1 MATVASVAP
10 RALAPRKGGGG
21 LASLA
26 RFADVYLAFGVIGII
41 VVLVVPIP
49 TYLLDLLL
57 CCQLALS
64 LSVLLGTLYASEP
77 LEFSGFPSLLLF
89 VTLFRVALN
98 VASSRLILLQADA
111 GQVIAAFGDFVVG
124 GNYVVGMTIF
134 LILLVIQ
141 FVVITKGAGRVA
153 EVAAR
158 FTLDAMPGKQMA
170 IDADLNAGLIDEQQ
184 ARDRRQKIE
193 REASFFGA
201 MDGASKF
208 VRGDAIAALLIT
220 AINILGG
227 LAIGVLQRG
236 EEVTQ
241 ALKVYALLTVGD
253 GLVSQI
259 PALLVSTASGV
270 IVTRGA
276 SENSLGEDLSRQLLL
291 RPRPVAICASILML
305 FGLVPGL
312 PSTPFMILSL
322 FCFFLAWTV
331 SKAGPTG
338 AGPGSPAGPSTVPGG
353 PATGGR
359 PGDGTAVEQLMKVDA
374 LELELGAGLIP
385 LAESGGSGDLLG
397 RIAQI
402 RRRMASEM
410 GVLMPSIRV
419 RDNLQLAPRQ
429 YRVKIRGATIS
440 EGELIPDR
448 LMAINPGNGRA
459 GLPGTATRDPAF
471 GLPALWITGD
481 QRGRAEAFGYTV
493 VDAATVLSTHLHEI
507 LRSYSADLLSRQD
520 VQNMVERVKESDP
533 AVVKDIV
540 PNVIGL
546 PVLHRVLQGLLRERV
561 PIRDLLTILETLG
574 DAAGGKPETVDL
586 LVERARVALAPSFV
600 RALEDQDHKLA
611 SIALEP
617 ALESRLMQALVQSSQ
632 GPQLVLT
639 PFQVPRLLK
648 ALEAQYAE
656 LSKRRRNVSLLCSA
670 PLRPHIHRLIE
681 RSLPKLPV
689 LSYLEIP
696 RSTQL
701 EILAQVRTDVLGEE
715 GAGLFGPKSKEPGPG
730 PAAGNR

>member
-1 MATVASVAP
+1 MATVASAAP
-10 RALAPRKGGGG
+10 RPLTPRKGGV
-21 LASLA
+21 ASLA

-41 VVLVVPIP
+41 VVLVIPIP
-49 TYLLDLLL
+49 TRLLDLLL

-64 LSVLLGTLYASEP
+64 LSVLLGTLYANEP

-89 VTLFRVALN
+89 VTLFRVSLN

-111 GQVIAAFGDFVVG
+111 GQVIASFGDFVVG

-158 FTLDAMPGKQMA
+158 FTLDAMPGKQMS

-184 ARDRRQKIE
+184 ARERRLKIE

-220 AINILGG
+220 AINLLGG

-236 EEVTQ
+236 ENVSD
-241 ALKVYALLTVGD
+241 AMKIYALLTVGD

-276 SENSLGEDLSRQLLL
+276 SEASLGEDLGRQLLL
-291 RPRPVAICASILML
+291 RPRAVAICASILFL

-312 PSTPFMILSL
+312 PSTPFMILSI
-322 FCFFLAWTV
+322 FCFFLAWAV
-331 SKAGPTG
+331 SKGG
-338 AGPGSPAGPSTVPGG
+338 AESSRTGSPGTPAAAQAGHTP
-353 PATGGR
+353 GGR
-359 PGDGTAVEQLMKVDA
+359 PGDGAAVEQLLKVDA
-374 LELELGAGLIP
+374 LELELGAALIP
-385 LAESGGSGDLLG
+385 LAEAGGSGDLLG

-402 RRRMASEM
+402 RRRMAAEM
-410 GVLMPSIRV
+410 GVVMPSIRV

-429 YRVKIRGATIS
+429 YRVRIRGAS
-440 EGELIPDR
+440 AAEGELIPDR
-448 LMAINPGNGRA
+448 LMAINPGNARA

-471 GLPALWITGD
+471 GLPALWIAAE

-507 LRSYSADLLSRQD
+507 LRTHSSELLSRQD
-520 VQNMVERVKESDP
+520 VQNLVDRVKESDP
-533 AVVKDIV
+533 AVVKDVV
-540 PNVIGL
+540 PSVIGL
-546 PVLHRVLQGLLRERV
+546 PTLHRVLQGLLRERV
-561 PIRDLLTILETLG
+561 PVRDLLTILETMG
-574 DAAGGKPETVDL
+574 DIAGGKPETVES
-586 LVERARVALAPSFV
+586 LVERVRVALAPSFV
-600 RALEDQDHKLA
+600 RALEDPDHKLA

-617 ALESRLMQALVQSSQ
+617 ALESRLMQSLVQSNQ

-648 ALEAQYAE
+648 AIEAQYSE
-656 LSKRRRNVSLLCSA
+656 LSKRKRNVTLLCSA

-701 EILAQVRTDVLGEE
+701 EILGQIRTDVLGEE
-715 GAGLFGPKSKEPGPG
+715 SGGLFGAKPKEPGGPG
-730 PAAGNR
+730 TGSGNR

>member
-1 MATVASVAP
+1 
-10 RALAPRKGGGG
+10 
-21 LASLA
+21 
-26 RFADVYLAFGVIGII
+26 
-41 VVLVVPIP
+41 
-49 TYLLDLLL
+49 
-57 CCQLALS
+57 
-64 LSVLLGTLYASEP
+64 
-77 LEFSGFPSLLLF
+77 
-89 VTLFRVALN
+89 
-98 VASSRLILLQADA
+98 
-111 GQVIAAFGDFVVG
+111 
-124 GNYVVGMTIF
+124 
-134 LILLVIQ
+134 
-141 FVVITKGAGRVA
+141 
-153 EVAAR
+153 
-158 FTLDAMPGKQMA
+158 
-170 IDADLNAGLIDEQQ
+170 
-184 ARDRRQKIE
+184 
-193 REASFFGA
+193 
-201 MDGASKF
+201 
-208 VRGDAIAALLIT
+208 
-220 AINILGG
+220 
-227 LAIGVLQRG
+227 
-236 EEVTQ
+236 
-241 ALKVYALLTVGD
+241 
-253 GLVSQI
+253 
-259 PALLVSTASGV
+259 
-270 IVTRGA
+270 
-276 SENSLGEDLSRQLLL
+276 
-291 RPRPVAICASILML
+291 
-305 FGLVPGL
+305 
-312 PSTPFMILSL
+312 
-322 FCFFLAWTV
+322 
-331 SKAGPTG
+331 
-338 AGPGSPAGPSTVPGG
+338 
-353 PATGGR
+353 
-359 PGDGTAVEQLMKVDA
+359 
-374 LELELGAGLIP
+374 
-385 LAESGGSGDLLG
+385 
-397 RIAQI
+397 
-402 RRRMASEM
+402 
-410 GVLMPSIRV
+410 V

-574 DAAGGKPETVDL
+574 DAAGGKPEPVDL

-611 SIALEP
+611 TIALEP

-715 GAGLFGPKSKEPGPG
+715 GAGLFGPKSREPGPG